1 MSSYTKIAPDY
12 EVTRGKVERVAATR
26 QMCCAKRDQM
36 LLTKHKLSSFIRK
49 PYADMDEPRWIS
61 EHFSGQIQ
69 PREIVGI
76 LVSVVIE
83 GQTNTRIPLTTEQFE
98 QERSREVFLTLQT
111 PTSTVQGFA
120 PHQ

>member
-1 MSSYTKIAPDY
+1 MSTYTKITPDY

-36 LLTKHKLSSFIRK
+36 LLTKHRLSSFIRK
-49 PYADMDEPRWIS
+49 PYSDMDEPKWIS
-61 EHFSGQIQ
+61 DHFSGQIQ

-76 LVSVVIE
+76 LVSKVIE
-83 GQTNTRIPLTTEQFE
+83 GQTNSRTPLTTEQFE

-111 PTSTVQGFA
+111 PTSPSHGFSSN
-120 PHQ
+120 